1 MWYFP
6 LVMLHLITV
15 HMTVWGV
22 RCLVLNVVI
31 LFSIISIRLDNV
43 YALDDLWIGS
53 DAEHGFYCY
62 I

>member
-1 MWYFP
+1 
-6 LVMLHLITV
+6 MLHLITV
-15 HMTVWGV
+15 HMTVWDV

-31 LFSIISIRLDNV
+31 LFSITSIRLGNA
-43 YALDDLWIGS
+43 YALDDLWICS